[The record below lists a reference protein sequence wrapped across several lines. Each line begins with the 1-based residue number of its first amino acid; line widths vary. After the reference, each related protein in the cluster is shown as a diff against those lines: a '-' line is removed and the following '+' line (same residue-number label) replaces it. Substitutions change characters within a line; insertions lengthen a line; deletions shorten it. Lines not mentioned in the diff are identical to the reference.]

1 VHIRPETPADVAA
14 IDALLVAAFGR
25 EGAPRAEAD
34 LVLALGALPGFDPA
48 LSLVAEAEGSV
59 VGYVLFT
66 AVVIETP
73 GGVEPSLALAPL
85 ATDRAFA
92 GGFAGSALVREGHR
106 RAAQAGYRSVIVL
119 GDPRYYGRFG
129 FQPASHWCIRAPW
142 PVPSRAFQALELVP
156 GALEEASG
164 LVRYPAP
171 FDAVS

>member
-1 VHIRPETPADVAA
+1 MDIRPETLADFAA

-34 LVLALGALPGFDPA
+34 LVLALRALPGFDPA
-48 LSLVAEAEGSV
+48 LSLVAEGGGRVA
-59 VGYVLFT
+59 GYLLFT
-66 AVVIETP
+66 PVVIETP
-73 GGVEPSLALAPL
+73 GGGEPSLGLAPL
-85 ATDRAFA
+85 ATHRAFA

-106 RAAQAGYRSVIVL
+106 RAAQARYRSVIVL

-129 FQPASHWCIRAPW
+129 FQPASRWGIRAPW

-156 GALEEASG
+156 GALEGVSG